1 MTMPTTKGT
10 NVKIDDRLLGEL
22 LTESRDL
29 QVDAMRVAAE
39 VTPALREVH
48 RDEAEMARDPEVIR
62 DWNRDRR
69 VLLRNGGLGIGAL
82 AGRGLLGTAFG
93 SAVVGILAQP
103 VAAQGG
109 DISASIFQT
118 AASLENLAVQ
128 TYGAALG
135 LPFFD
140 QNAVVVTF
148 AERTMQDHSEH
159 SDAFN
164 GQAEALGAEKQMG
177 TNPKYTPVVEEAAAG
192 LTDYAA
198 VVELAATLEEVAQDT
213 YLANLARL
221 PPGEERKL
229 MASVMAVETQH
240 LATLR
245 AVGALLA
252 GGAPQLIA
260 IPTDVAALPAAAGSV
275 AFPEPFEEPNL
286 ASPPEEGAL

>member
-1 MTMPTTKGT
+1 M
-10 NVKIDDRLLGEL
+10 KIDDRLLGEL

-39 VTPALREVH
+39 VTPALQEVH
-48 RDEAEMARDPEVIR
+48 RDNAEEARDPGVIR

-69 VLLRNGGLGIGAL
+69 ALLRNGGLGIGAL
-82 AGRGLLGTAFG
+82 AGKGLLGTAFG
-93 SAVVGILAQP
+93 SAIVGVLAQP

-128 TYGAALG
+128 TYEAALG

-140 QNAVVVTF
+140 QNQVVVTF

-159 SDAFN
+159 AEAFN
-164 GQAEALGAEKQMG
+164 AQAEAIGAEAQMG
-177 TNPKYTPVVEEAAAG
+177 TNPKYTPIVEDAAAG

-198 VVELAATLEEVAQDT
+198 VVELASTLEEVAQDT
-213 YLANLARL
+213 YLANLTRL

-229 MASVMAVETQH
+229 MASIMSVETQH

-275 AFPEPFEEPNL
+275 AFPEPFEEPDL

>member
-1 MTMPTTKGT
+1 M
-10 NVKIDDRLLGEL
+10 KIDDRMLGEL

-39 VTPALREVH
+39 VTPALQEVH
-48 RDEAEMARDPEVIR
+48 HDDAERARDPEVIR

-103 VAAQGG
+103 VAAQG
-109 DISASIFQT
+109 DVSASIFQT
-118 AASLENLAVQ
+118 ASSLENLAVQ

-135 LPFFD
+135 LPFFGE
-140 QNAVVVTF
+140 NKVVVTF
-148 AERTMQDHSEH
+148 AERTMQDHQEH

-164 GQAEALGAEKQMG
+164 AQSEALGAEQQTG
-177 TNPKYTPVVEEAAAG
+177 TNPKYTPIVEEAAAG

-213 YLANLARL
+213 YLANLTRL

-229 MASVMAVETQH
+229 MASIMAVETQH